1 MGYQTVVVNVRCEA
15 TDELEAVHVLGD
27 EEVRA
32 ALAGTSSP
40 WAQWEELLAI
50 GEHLHGAVWISEGI
64 EVPDRLTTW
73 TPKHA
78 SAIGPEAWHPDDM
91 LLLPLRD
98 SSGAVTAILSV
109 DEPLHGMRPDEPELR
124 TLMAAVEHA
133 ALTLEHVA
141 REGALTGV
149 AARSSEA
156 RLAAVML
163 LAEAIDLRDAGTAQH
178 SRMVGAYARDTAV
191 ALRLDADRVEK
202 LHAAGV
208 LHDLG
213 KVGIA
218 DSILRKPGKLDA
230 GEWEEMRR
238 HPEVGAR
245 ILERAGL
252 EDIARWVLLHHERLD
267 GAGYPHGL
275 SAQEIP
281 LEARIL
287 AVVDAY
293 EAMTAD
299 RPYRRGMSADA
310 AREELLRCSGSQFDP
325 VVVEAFLASREGV
338 VQDRSVVASH

>member
-1 MGYQTVVVNVRCEA
+1 
-15 TDELEAVHVLGD
+15 
-27 EEVRA
+27 
-32 ALAGTSSP
+32 
-40 WAQWEELLAI
+40 
-50 GEHLHGAVWISEGI
+50 
-64 EVPDRLTTW
+64 
-73 TPKHA
+73 
-78 SAIGPEAWHPDDM
+78 
-91 LLLPLRD
+91 
-98 SSGAVTAILSV
+98 VTAILSV